1 MALTTF
7 RPYVSYMFFLQKGN
21 GLVDKLPVVGV
32 ETGHVG
38 KCFHK
43 DLPVLQCN
51 GTIEPCARLLCLPFC
66 LLAALQ
72 PSRGFIRFQRYS
84 DFLQDEGA

>member
-1 MALTTF
+1 
-7 RPYVSYMFFLQKGN
+7 MFFLQKGN

-38 KCFHK
+38 RCFHVPAGPAVQWDYRAMRK
-43 DLPVLQCN
+43 VTLCTVLPPRCS
-51 GTIEPCARLLCLPFC
+51 P
-66 LLAALQ
+66 ALQ
-72 PSRGFIRFQRYS
+72 EFPKVSDVHS